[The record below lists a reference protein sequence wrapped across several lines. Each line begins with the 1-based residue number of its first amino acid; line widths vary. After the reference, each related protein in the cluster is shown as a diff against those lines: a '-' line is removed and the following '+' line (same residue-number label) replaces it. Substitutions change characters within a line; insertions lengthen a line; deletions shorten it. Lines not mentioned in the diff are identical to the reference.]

1 MAIRE
6 AVKGMQKRRRKTTS
20 FTNKGDRPP
29 INPDEASV
37 QYYKRKKA
45 KNQETVPSG
54 TKAITKNVDKEN
66 APSYM
71 KKTTKPS
78 ASTMD
83 GNAYTPTQLKPVGP
97 DMGKVNRNTK
107 GNSVPGSAAV
117 KKKAPV
123 NPALVSK
130 NTPSSVNRMDKKKP
144 STKKKSRGL
153 VTMTSMQNKYL

>member
-1 MAIRE
+1 MANFIERYR
-6 AVKGMQKRRRKTTS
+6 M
-20 FTNKGDRPP
+20 
-29 INPDEASV
+29 
-37 QYYKRKKA
+37 KRK
-45 KNQETVPSG
+45 V
-54 TKAITKNVDKEN
+54 KEN
-66 APSYM
+66 MTKKKTPVQGTMKGKPIDTTGGPSYM